1 MRDDSLAFLR
11 RLLEAPSPS
20 GYERPAQDVVRDWV
34 GSFADEVR
42 TDVHGNVIAAVNP
55 SGRPRVMLAGHCD
68 QIGLMVQHIDDDGY
82 LYVNQIGG
90 HDITVLIGQNVVV
103 WSKSGPVPGVMAR
116 KPIHLMKD
124 DEEKKPPKIHD
135 LWVDIGATNKQ
146 EALEAVEIGD
156 PITWSLG
163 MRTLRN
169 SLAASPAFD
178 DKAGVYVVMEALRLL
193 SEQQPSAA
201 ILAVSTVQEEIGL
214 RGAVTSTFAVEPQ
227 VGIAVDVT
235 FATDHPG
242 ADKKVCG
249 DVSLNKGPAIHRG
262 PNMNPVVVSRL
273 IAAAQEKGI
282 PYQLVGS
289 ARATGTDANVM
300 QISRG
305 GVATGLVS
313 VPNRYMHSP
322 VETVSLR
329 DMQHAAELLAAFVL
343 KVETDAEFIP

>member
-124 DEEKKPPKIHD
+124 DEEKSPKI
-135 LWVDIGATNKQ
+135 ATSGSISARQQQ
-146 EALEAVEIGD
+146 EALEAVE
-156 PITWSLG
+156 W
-163 MRTLRN
+163 
-169 SLAASPAFD
+169 
-178 DKAGVYVVMEALRLL
+178 
-193 SEQQPSAA
+193 
-201 ILAVSTVQEEIGL
+201 
-214 RGAVTSTFAVEPQ
+214 
-227 VGIAVDVT
+227 
-235 FATDHPG
+235 
-242 ADKKVCG
+242 
-249 DVSLNKGPAIHRG
+249 
-262 PNMNPVVVSRL
+262 
-273 IAAAQEKGI
+273 
-282 PYQLVGS
+282 
-289 ARATGTDANVM
+289 
-300 QISRG
+300 
-305 GVATGLVS
+305 
-313 VPNRYMHSP
+313 
-322 VETVSLR
+322 
-329 DMQHAAELLAAFVL
+329 
-343 KVETDAEFIP
+343 